1 MAALQISKSFSVRSQ
16 IRENYDVFFVHDL
29 TELLEKLAS
38 NQSNIFVIDKNVA
51 EIFNNELK
59 YILNE
64 CKNVVI
70 EVDEHHKTMDYAQC
84 IIRKLIKIDIR
95 KDSTLVAIGGG
106 ITQDLVTFIASIF
119 SRGIDWKFI
128 PTTLL
133 SQCDSCIGSKSS
145 INFDQYK
152 NLVGTFNPPSEI
164 FICPAFLDTLTKE
177 EIRSGLGEMLHYFF
191 TEGIDIAQKVSD
203 SFEEL
208 LTDRSLLPYFI
219 SNSLR
224 IKKVIIEQ
232 DEFDRSIRHIF
243 NYGHTFGH
251 AIEAITKYS
260 IPHGQAISIGMDL
273 ANYISLQKNI
283 LSEDNFAEMHAILI
297 KNIPRFRITID
308 TLDEYCVALSKDK
321 KNKGEMVGCIL
332 SRGPGKVEKIFIKMD
347 QSFKDMILNYFN
359 TFQS

>member
-1 MAALQISKSFSVRSQ
+1 MADLQIFKSFSVRSQ
-16 IRENYDVFFVHDL
+16 IRETYDVFFVHDI
-29 TELLEKLAS
+29 TDLLEKLAS
-38 NQSNIFVIDKNVA
+38 NQSNIFIIDIHVA
-51 EIFNNELK
+51 QIFKNELAH
-59 YILNE
+59 ILHE

-70 EVDEHHKTMDYAQC
+70 EVDEHHKTMDYAQY
-84 IIRKLIKIDIR
+84 IIRKLIQIDVR

-119 SRGIDWKFI
+119 SRGIDWKFV

-164 FICPAFLDTLTKE
+164 FICPSFLETLTKE
-177 EIRSGLGEMLHYFF
+177 EIRSGIGEMLHYFF

-232 DEFDRSIRHIF
+232 DEFDKSIRHIF

-273 ANYISLQKNI
+273 ANYISLQKKK
-283 LSEDNFAEMHAILI
+283 LSENDFAEMHAILI

-308 TLDEYCVALSKDK
+308 TIDEYCLALSKDK
-321 KNKGEMVGCIL
+321 KNKGEMLGCIL
-332 SRGPGKVEKIFIKMD
+332 SHGPGKVEKIFIKMD
-347 QSFKDMILNYFN
+347 QSLKDIILDYFN
-359 TFQS
+359 TFQN